1 MPTTKTGQIKSE
13 SHFHNAVKY
22 ILNPDKT
29 NEQVLTSGYQIQNI
43 NNAEYEMNLLRRLAR
58 DAKGN
63 SSKSGTE
70 VLAHHI
76 KQNFSPDD
84 KLSPEEIHEIGR
96 QTVLELTG
104 GNHEF
109 IIATHVDRDHI
120 HNHIIFNTTS
130 SQDLKDRKSVV

>member
-29 NEQVLTSGYQIQNI
+29 NEQVLTSGYQIQNL

-76 KQNFSPDD
+76 KQS
-84 KLSPEEIHEIGR
+84 K
-96 QTVLELTG
+96 
-104 GNHEF
+104 
-109 IIATHVDRDHI
+109 
-120 HNHIIFNTTS
+120 
-130 SQDLKDRKSVV
+130 DLHSLKMYISAK